1 MATTVVSGVQ
11 YSGIW
16 NLSSQAGAQAAATWP
31 IPPGPALWVW
41 GSNSSGQLGLG
52 NTTPYSSPK
61 QVGSLITWSTIASGA
76 YHMMAIKGGALWSW
90 GYGANGRLGIGNA
103 TDYSSPKQ
111 IGAYT
116 DWLTIAGGGE
126 HSLAIKTD
134 GTMWGWGNGTDG
146 RVGNG
151 TAFATN
157 NSPVQIGALTTW
169 SKISGGA
176 YHSMAIKT
184 DGTLW
189 TWGFNSQGQLGDGT
203 ITSRSSPVQIGALTN
218 WSKVAGGSQHTLA
231 IKTDGTLWA
240 WGYNFLGALG
250 LSNTTKY
257 SSPVQVG
264 SLTTWLEIAAG
275 AYYNSFAIKTDG
287 TLWSWGY
294 NNEGQLGNGTTNNE
308 NSPIQVGALTTWS
321 QIAGG
326 NGSGGYA
333 KAITTSGHLY
343 MWGRNNEGQLGLGNT
358 TNYSSPKQVGSL
370 ASWSKIT
377 SGYSTLTI
385 KLT

>member
-1 MATTVVSGVQ
+1 MATFSGVQ

-16 NLSSQAGAQAAATWP
+16 TLQQAHDAIAAGTWP
-31 IPPGPALWVW
+31 VPPGPALWVW

-52 NTTPYSSPK
+52 NTTAYSSPK
-61 QVGSLITWSTIASGA
+61 QIGSLINWDSIGSGA
-76 YHMMAIKGGALWSW
+76 YHMLAIKADGTLWSW
-90 GYGANGRLGIGNA
+90 GYGANGRLGLGNI

-111 IGAYT
+111 VGAYAN
-116 DWLTIAGGGE
+116 WLKVAGGGE
-126 HSLAIKTD
+126 HTL
-134 GTMWGWGNGTDG
+134 
-146 RVGNG
+146 
-151 TAFATN
+151 
-157 NSPVQIGALTTW
+157 
-169 SKISGGA
+169 
-176 YHSMAIKT
+176 AIKT

-189 TWGFNSQGQLGDGT
+189 AWGNGTDGRLGDGNAFTTLNSPVQIGSLTTWSKITGGAYHSVAIKTDGTLWSWGFNSQGQLGDGT
-203 ITSRSSPVQIGALTN
+203 IASRSSPVQIGALTT

-231 IKTDGTLWA
+231 IKTDGTLWS
-240 WGYNFLGALG
+240 WGYNILGQLG
-250 LSNTTKY
+250 GGSTR

-264 SLTTWLEIAAG
+264 SLTTWLDVASG

-287 TLWSWGY
+287 TLWAWGR
-294 NNEGQLGNGTTNNE
+294 NNEGQLGNGTTTDE

-333 KAITTSGHLY
+333 KAIKTDGTLW

-358 TNYSSPKQVGSL
+358 TNYSSPKQVGL
-370 ASWSKIT
+370 QTSWTSIT

>member
-1 MATTVVSGVQ
+1 MPLIIPGVQ

-16 NLSSQAGAQAAATWP
+16 TLQQAHDAKAAGTWP
-31 IPPGPALWVW
+31 GPGIWVW

-52 NTTPYSSPK
+52 NTTAYSSPK
-61 QVGSLITWSTIASGA
+61 QVGSLKVWSTIASGA
-76 YHMMAIKGGALWSW
+76 YHMMAIKGGELWSW

-111 IGAYT
+111 IGSLT
-116 DWLTIAGGGE
+116 DWYTIAGGGE

-151 TAFATN
+151 TASATI

-184 DGTLW
+184 DGTMW
-189 TWGFNSQGQLGDGT
+189 TWGFNSQGQLGDGS
-203 ITSRSSPVQIGALTN
+203 ITSRSSPVQIGVLTT

-231 IKTDGTLWA
+231 IKTDGTLWS
-240 WGYNFLGALG
+240 WGYNNLGQLG
-250 LSNTTKY
+250 GGSTR

-264 SLTTWLEIAAG
+264 ALTNWLDIAAG

-287 TLWSWGY
+287 TLWAWGY

-308 NSPIQVGALTTWS
+308 ISPIQIGALTTWS

-333 KAITTSGHLY
+333 KAITTQGYLY
-343 MWGRNNEGQLGLGNT
+343 MWGGNSSGQLGLGST
-358 TNYSSPKQVGSL
+358 TSYSSPKQVGSL

-385 KLT
+385 LMN